1 MIGRAE
7 LRATLLERASSLM
20 QGFEGGLLVL
30 QVCPIPLSSAFRVF
44 LVGAAARVL
53 KQYL

>member
-7 LRATLLERASSLM
+7 LRATLMERASSLM

-30 QVCPIPLSSAFRVF
+30 QVGLVFSGVF
-44 LVGAAARVL
+44 LVLFVGWL
-53 KQYL
+53 GHLQF